1 MSAVADSKQL
11 ITVMASLA
19 TAITS
24 GVGGTVATVAASI
37 LSQIAA
43 DTGLT
48 AQEKAILTSISS
60 AVVSTQPSS
69 SIHSG
74 TL

>member
-1 MSAVADSKQL
+1 
-11 ITVMASLA
+11 MASIA
-19 TAITS
+19 TAICS
-24 GVGGTVATVAASI
+24 AASLTVSNVGTSI
-37 LSQIAA
+37 TNQLTA

-48 AQEKAILTSISS
+48 AQERAIITALSS
-60 AVVSTQPSS
+60 AIQSSQPSS